1 MPDVL
6 MICRDNAA
14 GEFAHL
20 EPFQGRM
27 DWPEISIG

>member
-14 GEFAHL
+14 GEFAHHV
-20 EPFQGRM
+20 PSQWRM